1 MICEDLIY
9 YVTKFQISIHITWF
23 SFSFGCLAT
32 SEQELHAQHA
42 AVSETTRTVQCFLA
56 VMYPSLLLGEMF
68 TGAQVIHT
76 YNSQG
81 LSVFVFLSNVG
92 AFKHHSIICRDSE
105 TSLTSFFTSS
115 SSSRVSA
122 ASCLALCSIKFTY
135 LIGLDKASI
144 TSRNNANT
152 SVSNPLCYGSSA
164 PQVLRKRMYFSYR
177 SAVDG

>member
-1 MICEDLIY
+1 M
-9 YVTKFQISIHITWF
+9 VFHSA
-23 SFSFGCLAT
+23 FGVSLPLN
-32 SEQELHAQHA
+32 SNLLHAQHA
-42 AVSETTRTVQCFLA
+42 AFSETTYTVQCFLA
-56 VMYPSLLLGEMF
+56 VMYPSLILGETF
-68 TGAQVIHT
+68 TGVQVINT

-81 LSVFVFLSNVG
+81 LSIFVFLGKVS
-92 AFKHHSIICRDSE
+92 AFKYYNIICRDSE

-144 TSRNNANT
+144 TSRNNTNT

-164 PQVLRKRMYFSYR
+164 PQVLRRLFFI
-177 SAVDG
+177 